1 MTKILC
7 DTDILSV
14 FAKIERLDLLEEAFP
29 NADLQIVEEVY
40 GELEHARE
48 NGYSFPEKI
57 FQATDTVTLEQ
68 EELEEYREKKD
79 RTEFLP
85 LSKADLKTFVA
96 SKKREILLLS
106 NDSHLLEV
114 SDQEEVLA
122 LDIYDIL
129 EILYQKNKI
138 DREKIQEIGNQVKQE
153 DNLDLPDLD
162 KIGRD
167 S

>member
-14 FAKIERLDLLEEAFP
+14 FAKIDRLDLLEEAFP

-40 GELEHARE
+40 DELEHARE
-48 NGYSFPEKI
+48 NEYSFPEKI
-57 FQATDTVTLEQ
+57 FQTTDTVTLKQ

-79 RTEFLP
+79 RAEFLP

-96 SKKREILLLS
+96 ANEREILLLS

-114 SDQEEVLA
+114 SDQEQVLA
-122 LDIYDIL
+122 LDIYEIL

-138 DREKIQEIGNQVKQE
+138 DREQIQKIGKQVKQK

-162 KIGRD
+162 KIGR
-167 S
+167 